1 MRLDEAKQILK
12 NNGYILEKTQL
23 DEGVLTVAAGV
34 AIGLVALRVVGKVL
48 GIGLKGLSSL
58 AKSTNHKV
66 IMKVLDRDSKI
77 IGEELKEQLM
87 NDDKIA
93 EFIETKTITKKMIK
107 DYIEQSTRKLI
118 QPEYKYNAL
127 RMATDDVHDRQL
139 KMRGFR
145 GGRANDIGTVIEYH
159 EKMNEIIDKLA
170 DITYDAIYEIKEE
183 V

>member
-1 MRLDEAKQILK
+1 
-12 NNGYILEKTQL
+12 
-23 DEGVLTVAAGV
+23 
-34 AIGLVALRVVGKVL
+34 
-48 GIGLKGLSSL
+48 
-58 AKSTNHKV
+58 
-66 IMKVLDRDSKI
+66 MKVLDRDSKI

-118 QPEYKYNAL
+118 QPEYKSNAL